1 MLCGADGSI
10 ICIKDLHEKVIKMI
24 YIFLNGHDCKYDL
37 FQLTKAFFP
46 NKEIIFLESKDEY
59 KDEGYLLESILYEEG
74 NKTYAKATLYLDGC
88 FYKEKTECINDIDI
102 ERNSIRQS
110 IKIGVKKSIYNTL
123 LSIAE
128 KNMPWGILTGIRPV
142 KIVHNLLDNKVTEG
156 RILDILTKE
165 YKLAPNKAKIII
177 NISKKQRKYIYPLD
191 KDRFSLYV
199 SIPFCPTRCVYCS
212 FPSVPVDKYSS
223 FIEDYTETLIWEI
236 NKIKELMEGKFI
248 NTVYIGGGTPTAI
261 PIKNLEKII
270 EAIYSNFG
278 VEHIKEFTV
287 EAGRPDT
294 INKEVLTMLNRHDI
308 DRISINPQTMNDETL
323 KLIGRKHNN
332 EDIIRAYYLAKE
344 IGFNVVNMDLI
355 VGLPSEGKD
364 EIIKTLMEIEKLN
377 PENLTVHTLA
387 VKRGSKFKETMD
399 RYTVGDQSTIEEMIQ
414 ETVNFANKMNLK
426 PYYLYRQKQ
435 IMGNLENVGYSKE
448 GMECIY
454 NMAIMEEKETIMA
467 AGMGAVSK
475 IFFPEGNNIKRV
487 PNFKGMKEYLE
498 RTDELIE
505 RKKRE
510 F

>member
-1 MLCGADGSI
+1 
-10 ICIKDLHEKVIKMI
+10 MI
-24 YIFLNGHDCKYDL
+24 YIFLNGHDCKYDV

-46 NKEIIFLESKDEY
+46 SEEISFLSSKEEY
-59 KDEGYLLESILYEEG
+59 KNEGCLLESTIYEEG
-74 NKTYAKATLYLDGC
+74 NKTYGKATIYLNGKFHTD
-88 FYKEKTECINDIDI
+88 KIECINDIDLGN
-102 ERNSIRQS
+102 NSFKKCA
-110 IKIGVKKSIYNTL
+110 KIGIKKSIYNSL

-128 KNMPWGILTGIRPV
+128 RNMPWGILTGIRPV
-142 KIVHNLLDNKVTEG
+142 KIVHNLLDNKVAEG

-165 YKLAPNKAKIII
+165 YKLAPNKAELII
-177 NISKKQRKYIYPLD
+177 NISKKQRTYIYPLD

-223 FIEDYTETLIWEI
+223 FIENYTETLIWEI
-236 NKIKELMEGKFI
+236 NKIKGLMDGKSI

-261 PIKNLEKII
+261 PTKNLENII
-270 EAIYSNFG
+270 EAIYLNFG
-278 VEHIKEFTV
+278 VENIKEFTV

-294 INKEVLTMLNRHDI
+294 INKEVLTMLYKNNI

-323 KLIGRKHNN
+323 KLIGRKHNK
-332 EDIIRAYYLAKE
+332 EDIIRAYSLAKE
-344 IGFNVVNMDLI
+344 IGFKVINMDLI

-364 EIIKTLMEIEKLN
+364 EVIKTLMEIEKLN

-414 ETVNFANKMNLK
+414 ETINFANKMNLE

-435 IMGNLENVGYSKE
+435 MMGNFENVGYSKE

-454 NMAIMEEKETIMA
+454 NIAIMEEKETIMA

-475 IFFPEGNNIKRV
+475 IFFPEENRFERV
-487 PNFKGMKEYLE
+487 PNFKDMKEYLE

-505 RKKRE
+505 RKKKRS
-510 F
+510 